1 MNNIGYSE
9 MRTNEQ
15 GDIKAMR
22 RQDVFLYLL

>member
-1 MNNIGYSE
+1 MNNIKYSE

-22 RQDVFLYLL
+22 RQDVLYLL